1 MEFSLKKVYDIG
13 IKFYMDKKIFYI
25 EVFEKSVLF
34 FKEFMFKNIW
44 EKDLVFF
51 FRIRNFF
58 NFKIFDEVS
67 LSVLILVFMI
77 SELKIVF

>member
-34 FKEFMFKNIW
+34 FKEFMFKNI
-44 EKDLVFF
+44 
-51 FRIRNFF
+51 
-58 NFKIFDEVS
+58 
-67 LSVLILVFMI
+67 
-77 SELKIVF
+77 